1 VLNSGFQDGL
11 AYWTAKSG
19 SIQIDTT
26 EKHSGTQSVLC
37 LDRIARHN
45 GVEQDMVTGSESRIL
60 PNSKYYI
67 SCWAKLK
74 NAASDNLQLKL
85 KYEDDA
91 GPHWKG
97 ISTTINNNV
106 WTHLEGYITVEVN
119 GTVTVAK
126 LFAEGPDQGVEFW
139 VDDVSAVFM
148 NAVTTS
154 PSSAPKPSPTKVS
167 YIRSAFFFTLQIRQN
182 LLLTFT
188 SYDTV
193 IITLDSDHSSNKSAY
208 SEFTLVCFIIRQ

>member
-1 VLNSGFQDGL
+1 VLNSSFEDGL
-11 AYWTAKSG
+11 THWTAKTG

-26 EKHSGTQSVLC
+26 SSNSGTQSVLC
-37 LDRIARHN
+37 LDRTVSHS
-45 GVEQDMVTGSESRIL
+45 GVQQNMMITGSESRIL
-60 PNSKYYI
+60 PNSKYHI

-74 NAASDNLQLKL
+74 NAASGSLKLKL

-91 GPHWKG
+91 GTHWKG

-119 GTVTVAK
+119 GTVTAAK
-126 LFAEGPDQGVEFW
+126 LFAAGPAADVEFW

-154 PSSAPKPSPTKVS
+154 PSSAPTPSPTKVS
-167 YIRSAFFFTLQIRQN
+167 YVHGTFLN
-182 LLLTFT
+182 LIFLLFMRFWYA
-188 SYDTV
+188 SQ
-193 IITLDSDHSSNKSAY
+193 
-208 SEFTLVCFIIRQ
+208 F